1 MGLLIEEPVVHRR
14 EYPEIETNNS
24 EVIVKYSDGRGTSRE
39 KRITLVGLA
48 AFVLN
53 CVNQSVAKDQ

>member
-1 MGLLIEEPVVHRR
+1 MGLLVEEPVIHRR

-24 EVIVKYSDGRGTSRE
+24 EVIVNYRDGRGTCRQ
-39 KRITLVGLA
+39 KRIALVGLA

-53 CVNQSVAKDQ
+53 CVNESNAKDK

>member
-1 MGLLIEEPVVHRR
+1 MGLLVEEPVVHRI

-24 EVIVKYSDGRGTSRE
+24 EVIVKYRDGRGTSRQ
-39 KRITLVGLA
+39 KRIALVGLA

-53 CVNQSVAKDQ
+53 CVNQLVAKDQ